1 MSLALKRIRKSA
13 VRKGMVLVH
22 KSETPPRGG
31 SPPLRHDRA
40 PMFISA
46 LQPCGSSRGRFSS
59 YSERPAV
66 PSVAAQML
74 ISPPSHNTTLQKNY
88 QVRGSPLCCSPLLLI
103 THALIFV
110 LQAMLHC
117 GVRASPP
124 SSSFDVS
131 EALLCPAGARRRCGR
146 PCAS

>member
-31 SPPLRHDRA
+31 SPPLRHERE

-46 LQPCGSSRGRFSS
+46 LQPCGSSRAKSSS

-88 QVRGSPLCCSPLLLI
+88 QVRGSPCAVP
-103 THALIFV
+103 
-110 LQAMLHC
+110 
-117 GVRASPP
+117 
-124 SSSFDVS
+124 
-131 EALLCPAGARRRCGR
+131 RC
-146 PCAS
+146 